1 MLTRQG
7 LMKIRVRALRR
18 KVWFRA
24 LSIVER
30 GIIDLTIRCVER
42 IRSYA
47 LTKAVLAIIDKLLG
61 TLDEEFLTKAERIG
75 REIVEKLSC
84 VALNWGN
91 RNALRWKWNLD
102 FVRFMGII
110 AVNDR
115 G

>member
-1 MLTRQG
+1 
-7 LMKIRVRALRR
+7 MKIKVRALRR
-18 KVWFRA
+18 KVWFKA
-24 LSIVER
+24 LSRVER
-30 GIIDLTIRCVER
+30 GIIDLTMRCVER
-42 IRSYA
+42 IRSRT
-47 LTKAVLAIIDKLLG
+47 LTKAVLAIIDKLLR

-91 RNALRWKWNLD
+91 KNALTWKWNLD
-102 FVRFMGII
+102 FVRFLGIT